1 MKPFYI
7 ACIFLIIYF
16 IVAALVGTFAE
27 PLLQYSSV
35 PIVLFFIWLKWYQI
49 RWKAKIKAE
58 KDRIAQEQSEQKA
71 KLDHE
76 LAEQKAIRD
85 QADAKKRLEQKHQA
99 EQEHIRN
106 TLVKLE
112 ADKCEAVEILPSSI
126 SQAEAALDLAVFE
139 FSEGAF
145 NPFWDAIEK
154 TITCLVSYEKG
165 IQTIDATSKRIPE
178 ELGKLDSPPPYF
190 VSPKIS
196 LPKADKAIARMRQ
209 IVRKA
214 DKNIDFATIYQQRRT
229 NGILVAGFAN
239 LGTAIADMGSRIQGS
254 VDGLTQTLNSSIAAM
269 SKQDA
274 EYYKESITSMEAM
287 REQLVSDA
295 EARREH
301 EAKDEEMQDNMQ
313 RRRMPINKDFSD
325 GKYPQ

>member
-1 MKPFYI
+1 MKHFILGVLAQQPDPPFHGFMVMGGMAI
-7 ACIFLIIYF
+7 IFILALINNNNK
-16 IVAALVGTFAE
+16 
-27 PLLQYSSV
+27 S
-35 PIVLFFIWLKWYQI
+35 
-49 RWKAKIKAE
+49 KAKAK
-58 KDRIAQEQSEQKA
+58 RLAQEQSELKA
-71 KLDHE
+71 RQDRE
-76 LAEQKAIRD
+76 LAEQKTIRD
-85 QADAKKRLEQKHQA
+85 QADAKRRLEKHQA

-126 SQAEAALDLAVFE
+126 SKAEAALDLAVFE

-274 EYYKESITSMEAM
+274 EYYKESISSMEAM